1 MWALFFSITEYL
13 NSNSRWD
20 FLILFRDYFTA
31 VEQYGSVN
39 WMDRGY
45 QGDPKFFTVTV
56 KWYVVKHKRNKLTFL
71 ATLLAWAMSSLIL
84 RMLVVTL
91 FTGFFSSTTFSLS
104 SSSGTSTFRFSTAGQ
119 IQEHEQKLAFFL
131 NYFIV
136 FTTFT
141 QKQKLFTCF
150 PGRCNSIFERSSR
163 VLVVSHVMSPLLHFV
178 VDGSD
183 GLKHPCWVVQSLFC
197 HFQGKVQTLR
207 GSVWKWLQIDEK
219 QKNRELN
226 SVSEYFSLMKE
237 DYWRL
242 KTDSDILNN
251 SMTIWN
257 TEKRQF
263 SFVHCFLLKGQICI
277 FEAYG
282 GIL

>member
-1 MWALFFSITEYL
+1 M
-13 NSNSRWD
+13 
-20 FLILFRDYFTA
+20 
-31 VEQYGSVN
+31 
-39 WMDRGY
+39 
-45 QGDPKFFTVTV
+45 FFTVTV
-56 KWYVVKHKRNKLTFL
+56 KWFVVKHKRNKLTFL

-119 IQEHEQKLAFFL
+119 IREHEQKLAYDFFFFL
-131 NYFIV
+131 LFSQLSHRNCF
-136 FTTFT
+136 
-141 QKQKLFTCF
+141 KHKLFTCF
-150 PGRCNSIFERSSR
+150 LGRCNSIFVCSSR
-163 VLVVSHVMSPLLHFV
+163 VLVVSHVVSPLLHFV

-183 GLKHPCWVVQSLFC
+183 GLKHLCWAVQSLFC

-207 GSVWKWLQIDEK
+207 GSVWKRLQIDEK
-219 QKNRELN
+219 QKYRELN

-242 KTDSDILNN
+242 KTDSDMVNK

-263 SFVHCFLLKGQICI
+263 SFVDRILLKGQNYVFLRHTVAFCST
-277 FEAYG
+277 ALRY
-282 GIL
+282 LQLL